1 MKVNNFFYELNF
13 LTKFS
18 NLKYKKLR
26 LLLSVLFIN
35 LSVGL
40 DILIILIFSKYFSN
54 QTSTDFL
61 VVEYIFENMYIFPI
75 IVVFRFLFFYLDKL
89 NQLNFKENINKDLKY
104 FTLNEL
110 YKSGRYS
117 ISDTNFYVNNVSSH
131 VSFFYS
137 ALIQFSNNIIQF
149 IIYFSFLII
158 TNFNLLFT
166 MSFIGL
172 VLFIPTRFLLSK
184 SRKFADLSYTT
195 SKAIVGEIQKIIDN
209 LLLIKVLKTHI
220 KEFNSFQKRLN
231 NLKNIETKNQII
243 KDFNA
248 SFPTFSIT
256 LILSFLISFFTVLKN
271 LTLDFLGGILR
282 LVQTIGQINGSLTS
296 LVNSRVHLEKLTE
309 LIQENESS
317 DEYQIIINED
327 LEKAIVMENIEFKYK
342 NSEEPLFTN
351 LNLEFEKY
359 KHYVIVGPNG
369 TGKSTLMGLIGGVL
383 RPVNGTVNVCD
394 DNLAYVGANSLI
406 FENTVKAN
414 LVYGLEDKKVSDSVL
429 SEYLNKFSVF
439 EENNLDRVINNN
451 SVSSGQSQKISFIRA
466 LLKEPEILLLDE
478 STSNLD
484 EDSKLLIRDILNKF
498 ENSIINVTHNAE
510 DFDYD
515 EKIDMGK
522 LRN

>member
-1 MKVNNFFYELNF
+1 
-13 LTKFS
+13 
-18 NLKYKKLR
+18 
-26 LLLSVLFIN
+26 
-35 LSVGL
+35 
-40 DILIILIFSKYFSN
+40 
-54 QTSTDFL
+54 
-61 VVEYIFENMYIFPI
+61 
-75 IVVFRFLFFYLDKL
+75 
-89 NQLNFKENINKDLKY
+89 
-104 FTLNEL
+104 
-110 YKSGRYS
+110 
-117 ISDTNFYVNNVSSH
+117 
-131 VSFFYS
+131 
-137 ALIQFSNNIIQF
+137 
-149 IIYFSFLII
+149 
-158 TNFNLLFT
+158 